1 MDKNSRDVCKVLSN
15 WNNRIKYVSI
25 GKVGL
30 YQDMD
35 QVNLSLAN
43 WFDREQSNYT
53 GLFLFDTKDKPI
65 IIKPL
70 S

>member
-1 MDKNSRDVCKVLSN
+1 MDKNSRDMCKVLSS
-15 WNNRIKYVSI
+15 WNNRIKYVSV

-30 YQDMD
+30 YSNMD

-43 WFDREQSNYT
+43 WFDRDQSNYT